1 MEAGGNGLHGRP
13 VVNTTAEVT
22 DSAVVF
28 TPTQPMEAEIVLERT
43 INILHVGEDMKIM
56 TNYYE

>member
-1 MEAGGNGLHGRP
+1 MEAGVNGPHGRP

-28 TPTQPMEAEIVLERT
+28 TPTQLMEAEIVLEMT
-43 INILHVGEDMKIM
+43 INILHVM
-56 TNYYE
+56 TKCLCINNN